1 MKRPIRVRGAVG
13 AATAAVVLATAVSAL
28 AGDQIGESS
37 PILSNPNQQAITRG
51 EQLAAKT
58 FGWRVKTLDANLSPD
73 KQVSDVDTLVNLGVK
88 GLITWT
94 LDAGA
99 AGAAYKRALD
109 KGIAV
114 IDYGST
120 SNVTSSVFDERGYG
134 CSAGGKAA
142 KYIAQRVP
150 KGKVLAIGGP
160 PVPSITNYTNCFVKA
175 AKAAGL
181 QVVGKQNNVK
191 DTAATA
197 QPIVQDLLTKH
208 PDVNA
213 IWCYNDPS
221 CLGAGAVV
229 RAAGKKVWVEGKQKG
244 IVITGANGSSDAA
257 QGVKNGVLSGT
268 WDPQP
273 DVMGTL
279 AIELLAMHLK
289 QGKALSALPK
299 IVVVPIKM
307 WNAKNISG
315 YVDPLKRPVKVGKIP
330 AAWIA
335 KG

>member
-1 MKRPIRVRGAVG
+1 MKWSIRLGMSAALMAVALVTG
-13 AATAAVVLATAVSAL
+13 VSAF
-28 AGDQIGESS
+28 AADDIGESS

-58 FGWRVKTLDANLSPD
+58 FGWKVKTIDANLSAD

-109 KGIAV
+109 KKIPV

-134 CSAGGKAA
+134 CTAGTKAA
-142 KYIAQRVP
+142 AYISKRVP
-150 KGKVLAIGGP
+150 KGKVLVIGGP

-175 AKAAGL
+175 AKKAGL

-197 QPIVQDLLTKH
+197 QPIVQDLMTKH

-229 RAAGKKVWVEGKQKG
+229 RSSGKKAWVEGKNKG

-257 QGVKNGVLSGT
+257 QGVKSGLITGT

-279 AIELLAMHLK
+279 AVELLAMHLK
-289 QGKALSALPK
+289 DGKPLSALPK
-299 IVVVPIKM
+299 IVVVPITI
-307 WNAKNISG
+307 WDAKNVAK
-315 YVDPLKRPVKVGKIP
+315 YVDPLKRKIKVGKVP
-330 AAWIA
+330 PAWIA
-335 KG
+335 KK